1 MTRVSWQFRQCI
13 GALAES
19 MLGTATAS
27 LTYLDPSHSSAP
39 ETFIKLDDNPLSFD
53 IFSAGLIVMQLIFNL
68 LDERTDVGFLQQV
81 KGCNYDL
88 DLWLEKELVTK
99 LRPAGFDEGL
109 EYLGE
114 RRGMFG
120 LLKRM
125 FEPNPV
131 RRITASDALD
141 KLEKILQLKNA
152 EIDWDDDT
160 IVQVAQEEAYF
171 EEVIANFE
179 AGCGFTFDDEITADQ
194 ANIPRPL
201 HFLASFK
208 KRVPVGLFLSE
219 ASEVQQDDMNAEEW
233 TKWQQATEASL
244 PGEVFVK
251 GWDDCSQ
258 ADDLGL
264 FEIGDRL
271 RGVGEL
277 PFVDG
282 GFEQAI
288 KLV

>member
-1 MTRVSWQFRQCI
+1 
-13 GALAES
+13 
-19 MLGTATAS
+19 
-27 LTYLDPSHSSAP
+27 
-39 ETFIKLDDNPLSFD
+39 
-53 IFSAGLIVMQLIFNL
+53 MQLIFNL

-81 KGCNYDL
+81 KSCQYDL
-88 DLWLEKELVTK
+88 DLWLEKELGTK
-99 LRPAGFDEGL
+99 LRPTGFDEGL

-125 FEPNPV
+125 FERNPG

-141 KLEKILQLKNA
+141 KLDKILKLKNA
-152 EIDWDDDT
+152 EVEWDDDT
-160 IVQVAQEEAYF
+160 IVQVAQDEAYF

-219 ASEVQQDDMNAEEW
+219 ASEAQQDDMNADDW
-233 TKWQQATEASL
+233 TKWQQATEGSL

-251 GWDDCSQ
+251 GWEDCSQ
-258 ADDLGL
+258 ADDLGI

-288 KLV
+288 KLVRLCCFCFYKELHLLLLSRSTVNRKEAMRSNYTSTGGRV